1 MSTSEPFTEEEQLLI
16 EAISDMTVPQ
26 AIEFSDIAFSNPI
39 QPQYCAQL
47 LHGVWFRTFAS
58 EEEGALQAAFAF
70 IVAGR
75 TEAQID
81 RLIHGLPQC
90 RCAQVNPD
98 DQLESAWI
106 GAFHDYG
113 AEALTEATVYGQF
126 PMSTPFTHFHL
137 LMKIISIRIF
147 QALNKVN
154 PVKLAKLKEQKEWP
168 ASLDDIVLPSV
179 GPETT
184 VKSLEQWAR
193 RMSID
198 HPWPIELLGI
208 IARICRS
215 LIVPAIVQSSTMIPT
230 ILDIAHQICDAAAPQ
245 LSPRSSKSELTKVT
259 KQLLWRLRFI
269 AAFFHNTFLA
279 AGGSPDTIDKYPI
292 ERKTAIVHM
301 SSRVI
306 DMLRLPLVER
316 HAPNAERIGLIKD
329 FTVHLALFL
338 EEGVPLEGIHPDI
351 LHDAIDRADSIHGP
365 PLTIIS
371 ALLIGWKKSLRCYA
385 QACEK
390 SLQTSS
396 PETFQ
401 RCSSCRIVSYCGKE
415 CQRRAWRD
423 HKPLCGTISK
433 IIRDGGGDIHS
444 KEFARCCE
452 AGRVDADDAAQI
464 IGAYGI
470 WRRTHGSI
478 NL

>member
-1 MSTSEPFTEEEQLLI
+1 MATSEPFTEEEQLLI
-16 EAISDMTVPQ
+16 ETISDLAVPL
-26 AIEFSDIAFSNPI
+26 ALEFSDLAFSDPM
-39 QPQYCAQL
+39 QPPYCAQL
-47 LHGVWFRTFAS
+47 LHGVWLRTFAS
-58 EEEGALQAAFAF
+58 EDESALPAAFAF

-75 TEAQID
+75 TEAEMD
-81 RLIHGLPQC
+81 RLIDGLSQC
-90 RCAQVNPD
+90 RCLPVNSD

-113 AEALTEATVYGQF
+113 EEALTEATAAGQF
-126 PMSTPFTHFHL
+126 PMSTPFTHFHM
-137 LMKIISIRIF
+137 LMKIISVRVLQI
-147 QALNKVN
+147 LNKIN

-179 GPETT
+179 GPQTT

-198 HPWPIELLGI
+198 HPWPIELLGT
-208 IARICRS
+208 IARICRA
-215 LIVPAIVQSSTMIPT
+215 LIIPAILQSPTMIPT
-230 ILDIAHQICDAAAPQ
+230 ILRIAHQICDDAARQ
-245 LSPRSSKSELTKVT
+245 LLPRSSKAELTKVT
-259 KQLLWRLRFI
+259 EQLLWRLRFI
-269 AAFFHNTFLA
+269 TAFFRNTFFA

-292 ERKTAIVHM
+292 ERKTAIVQM
-301 SSRVI
+301 CGRVI
-306 DMLRLPLVER
+306 DVLRLPLVAQ
-316 HAPNAERIGLIKD
+316 HAPKEERIGMIKD
-329 FTVHLALFL
+329 FTADLALFL
-338 EEGVPLEGIHPDI
+338 EEGVPIEGIPPDI
-351 LHDAIDRADSIHGP
+351 LHDAIDRVDRFHGP
-365 PLTIIS
+365 PLTLIS

-385 QACEK
+385 QGCDK

-433 IIRDGGGDIHS
+433 IIRDGGGDIYS
-444 KEFARCCE
+444 EEFDRSCE
-452 AGRVDADDAAQI
+452 AGKVDAGDAAQVV
-464 IGAYGI
+464 GAYSV

-478 NL
+478 SL